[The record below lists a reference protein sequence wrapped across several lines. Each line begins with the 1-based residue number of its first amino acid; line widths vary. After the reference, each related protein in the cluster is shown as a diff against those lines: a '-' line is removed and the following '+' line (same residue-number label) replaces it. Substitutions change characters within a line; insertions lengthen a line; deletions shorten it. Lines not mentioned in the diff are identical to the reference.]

1 MFFVGAKSSDRNRF
15 DILCKMTSCEYLGLQ
30 TCRAKRQENSDYHR
44 LRINTEEKAK
54 VVAAVWGTEFLQ
66 FLSVMA
72 VLHWDELKEKNEI
85 VLFFKIFLGK

>member
-1 MFFVGAKSSDRNRF
+1 MYGDIFIMFLNPRPQWAVSLK
-15 DILCKMTSCEYLGLQ
+15 KH
-30 TCRAKRQENSDYHR
+30 HR
-44 LRINTEEKAK
+44 RRTNTEEKAK